1 MTTPAFSGP
10 LLGPSASPTE
20 SHCRLFSILPPYP
33 GPFHSPFRLLLAV
46 CSAGDIRRA
55 RLDLRPGISSENF
68 PCFALNLGDIWYQL
82 VGIYLRP
89 PYRSLVNADRCF
101 QVGMNDPWSLGVT
114 VPTCFFC
121 HQVVVV
127 HLARV
132 AVADLVPLRLPFRE
146 VAGGFRVIGGRC
158 FDCCRL

>member
-20 SHCRLFSILPPYP
+20 SHCRLFCILPPYP
-33 GPFHSPFRLLLAV
+33 GPFRLLLAV

-68 PCFALNLGDIWYQL
+68 PCFALNLGGIWYL
-82 VGIYLRP
+82 LETTIPLPRECG
-89 PYRSLVNADRCF
+89 SLF
-101 QVGMNDPWSLGVT
+101 SGWNDPWSLGVT
-114 VPTCFFC
+114 IPTCFFC
-121 HQVVVV
+121 LQVVVV